1 MSIDDAVKNAE
12 NGGWSGITAKQ
23 IDPESMRDQPRYDLG
38 FEWAKHHKK
47 MGNPLSDSYGVGGGQ
62 INQIG

>member
-47 MGNPLSDSYGVGGGQ
+47 WA
-62 INQIG
+62 IH